1 MTTRWRQFVSNDLN
15 KERTWP
21 WQKSPVSSHD
31 RKTALS
37 SDVIVTRR
45 QVLIEGTVRFT
56 FPRRDRTSVSRWT
69 SEPREGLVV
78 DRAKVVTLFPSY
90 DKTTL
95 SIGLV
100 PGFEPATYRSY
111 ATKLTPPVDSAACK
125 IRFSNLSGIIYD
137 LWRKNYLYLF
147 FSLIRRCI
155 FFSMNVFLIA
165 LVIISGCVLQPSIF
179 GGGDGRVG
187 NRLSSCSMFWWRRKE
202 MWAGKTAWRHA
213 ALPYLNAWNLQASYH
228 VKISIQ
234 GYDW

>member
-1 MTTRWRQFVSNDLN
+1 MTEKPGFLSY
-15 KERTWP
+15 
-21 WQKSPVSSHD
+21 D

-37 SDVIVTRR
+37 SDVIVIRR

-69 SEPREGLVV
+69 SEQREGLVV

-111 ATKLTPPVDSAACK
+111 ATKLTPPADSAVVK
-125 IRFSNLSGIIYD
+125 YGFLSARCLLLTFGD
-137 LWRKNYLYLF
+137 HLWFMTEKLLIPF
-147 FSLIRRCI
+147 IFSLIRSSI

-165 LVIISGCVLQPSIF
+165 LLIISGCVLQPSIF
-179 GGGDGRVG
+179 GGGGGGGG
-187 NRLSSCSMFWWRRKE
+187 NLMTVQGDVSRKNSVTSRRTPLSERLKH
-202 MWAGKTAWRHA
+202 AG
-213 ALPYLNAWNLQASYH
+213 
-228 VKISIQ
+228 
-234 GYDW
+234 

>member
-1 MTTRWRQFVSNDLN
+1 MTEKPGFLSY
-15 KERTWP
+15 
-21 WQKSPVSSHD
+21 D

-37 SDVIVTRR
+37 SDVIVIRR

-90 DKTTL
+90 HKTTL

-111 ATKLTPPVDSAACK
+111 ATKLTPPADSAVAEYG
-125 IRFSNLSGIIYD
+125 FLSARSLLLTFRD
-137 LWRKNYLYLF
+137 HLWFMTEKLHIPF

-155 FFSMNVFLIA
+155 FFSMNVYLIA
-165 LVIISGCVLQPSIF
+165 LVVISGCVLQPSIF
-179 GGGDGRVG
+179 RVGGG
-187 NRLSSCSMFWWRRKE
+187 
-202 MWAGKTAWRHA
+202 
-213 ALPYLNAWNLQASYH
+213 
-228 VKISIQ
+228 
-234 GYDW
+234 

>member
-1 MTTRWRQFVSNDLN
+1 MTEKPGFLSY
-15 KERTWP
+15 
-21 WQKSPVSSHD
+21 D

-37 SDVIVTRR
+37 SDVIVIRR

-69 SEPREGLVV
+69 SEQREGLVI

-111 ATKLTPPVDSAACK
+111 ATKLTPPADSAVVK
-125 IRFSNLSGIIYD
+125 YGFLSARCLLLTFGD
-137 LWRKNYLYLF
+137 HLWFMTEKLLIPF
-147 FSLIRRCI
+147 IFSLIRSSI

-165 LVIISGCVLQPSIF
+165 LLIISGCVLQPSIF
-179 GGGDGRVG
+179 GGGGG
-187 NRLSSCSMFWWRRKE
+187 G
-202 MWAGKTAWRHA
+202 AG
-213 ALPYLNAWNLQASYH
+213 
-228 VKISIQ
+228 
-234 GYDW
+234 

>member
-1 MTTRWRQFVSNDLN
+1 MTEKPGFHSY
-15 KERTWP
+15 
-21 WQKSPVSSHD
+21 D

-69 SEPREGLVV
+69 SEPREGLLV
-78 DRAKVVTLFPSY
+78 DRAKVVALFPSY

-111 ATKLTPPVDSAACK
+111 ATKLTPPAHCRSK
-125 IRFSNLSGIIYD
+125 IRFSICSLSFVNFRGSFMVYD
-137 LWRKNYLYLF
+137 GKTTYTFF

-155 FFSMNVFLIA
+155 LFFNERLLA
-165 LVIISGCVLQPSIF
+165 LVVISG
-179 GGGDGRVG
+179 
-187 NRLSSCSMFWWRRKE
+187 
-202 MWAGKTAWRHA
+202 
-213 ALPYLNAWNLQASYH
+213 
-228 VKISIQ
+228 
-234 GYDW
+234 

>member
-78 DRAKVVTLFPSY
+78 DRANVVTLFPSY

-155 FFSMNVFLIA
+155 FFFNERFLD
-165 LVIISGCVLQPSIF
+165 SSSYNF
-179 GGGDGRVG
+179 GLRLATEYFRGRGRAGG
-187 NRLSSCSMFWWRRKE
+187 
-202 MWAGKTAWRHA
+202 
-213 ALPYLNAWNLQASYH
+213 
-228 VKISIQ
+228 
-234 GYDW
+234 